1 MRSCEED
8 NSGYGVG
15 DMLVLIVKLAE
26 EVGLRANYSR
36 PCNQRATYL
45 FHNETTH

>member
-1 MRSCEED
+1 MRGCEED
-8 NSGYGVG
+8 NGGYGAG
-15 DMLVLIVKLAE
+15 DVLVSIVKLAE
-26 EVGLRANYSR
+26 EVGLRANYSS